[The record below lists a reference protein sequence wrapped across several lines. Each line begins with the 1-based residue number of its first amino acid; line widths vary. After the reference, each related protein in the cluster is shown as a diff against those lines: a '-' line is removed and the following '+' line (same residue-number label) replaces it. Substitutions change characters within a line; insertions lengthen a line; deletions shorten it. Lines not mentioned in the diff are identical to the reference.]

1 MGLMLL
7 QQGKEP
13 KDPPAD
19 QVEQIADLDGNEK
32 ANDSDPAAAD
42 GQEGEGEGEG
52 NSDGADAPDSDQEPE
67 QEADEIKAAAVEQ
80 FPMLGSLDAADNTR
94 FLVTFTTRG
103 GAIKKIESNIR
114 KKRKNRLAY
123 RDLEY
128 KGGYLGDLQLLDSVV
143 GQTETELG
151 KNALKVRA
159 VGKGTPADVGGVKVG
174 DQIVSIQGTND
185 DSAVPVITTTEFE
198 RQLAEKYK
206 KDQTIRLTVWRDG
219 VEQDLEL
226 TLGQKP
232 ISIVRPEPDT
242 FEMGKRSPE
251 SFLLS
256 LRKPILEKAEWPE
269 LDPEMVNAQWEFAET
284 EVNGQPALEFSYTI
298 SAGKLK
304 KNLVDGPI
312 KITRTYW
319 LPAVA
324 EEDRYNLNVRDSH
337 IKTRIRI
344 ENLSKTDQALAFELR
359 GPTGTPTEGWWYI
372 NKIHG
377 RSSAIGY
384 MAGTRDIAGS
394 SEHKNYKFF
403 GGPEIVKNVE
413 ATSPILQEVFSP
425 NIEAS
430 QKMKYIGVDTQYFN
444 VSLLPAESEVN
455 SEWPYECY
463 SGIAGLSG
471 PQVPTKDRKFKR
483 LADCTFH
490 LFDRVEIA
498 QGAAYT
504 QEFDIFAGPK
514 EPNLLGNY
522 GLENNR
528 TFGWFALFSKPLCWL
543 LKVFYTITGSWSYGL
558 AIIMLTVLVR
568 CMMIPISRKAA
579 LNAQMM
585 QALQPQMKEIADRY
599 KDDMEKRAAAQRDLF
614 KRNKYN
620 PFGGCLLMFFQ
631 LPIFIGLYRGLSVD
645 ISLRDR
651 PLIPGLDWCTN
662 LAAPDQ
668 LFYWK
673 DYMPSF
679 LAGETGFLGP
689 YFNLLPMFTI
699 VLFLAQQRL
708 FTPPA
713 VDDQQKMM
721 QKMMTFMM
729 FFMGI
734 LFFKVPAGLCIY
746 FITSSLWGII
756 ERKMLPKPKLSDAK
770 LAELGAG
777 AGDVVEGS
785 VAGSGGSEKPKKEG
799 GSWLDRMKEAI
810 EENATGKK
818 KKQTFEAS
826 ADEKKQIDRDRRKRL
841 KKKGK

>member
-1 MGLMLL
+1 MGMMLL
-7 QQGKEP
+7 QKGRDPNIPKE
-13 KDPPAD
+13 D
-19 QVEQIADLDGNEK
+19 QVEQTAD
-32 ANDSDPAAAD
+32 AD
-42 GQEGEGEGEG
+42 TDADTGEGEDSTDTPTEGDGETG
-52 NSDGADAPDSDQEPE
+52 GDGDVAADPE
-67 QEADEIKAAAVEQ
+67 QGNEEIKAVVPEQ
-80 FPMLGSLDAADNTR
+80 FPMLGSLDPADNTR

-114 KKRKNRLAY
+114 KKRKDRLAY

-128 KGGYLGDLQLLDSVV
+128 KGGYLGDLQLEGSIV

-151 KNALKVRA
+151 KTALRVRA
-159 VGKGTPADVGGVKVG
+159 VGKGTPADLGGIKVG
-174 DQIVSIQGTND
+174 DQIVALQGSND
-185 DSAVPVITTTEFE
+185 ELAVPVITTDEFE
-198 RQLAEKYK
+198 RQFAEKYK
-206 KDQTIRLTVWRDG
+206 KDETIRLTIWREG
-219 VEQDLEL
+219 GEQELEF

-232 ISIVRPEPDT
+232 IEIVRPEPDT
-242 FEMGKRSPE
+242 FKTGRPSPE

-256 LRKPILEKAEWPE
+256 IRKPAESLEWPE
-269 LDPEMVNAQWEFAET
+269 LDPEMTSAQWDFAET
-284 EVNGQPALEFSYTI
+284 EVDGQPAVEFSYTI
-298 SAGKLK
+298 SAAKLK
-304 KNLVDGPI
+304 KQLVGGPV

-319 LPAVA
+319 LPPIA
-324 EEDRYNLNVRDSH
+324 EEDRYNLNARDSH
-337 IKTRIRI
+337 IKTRISI
-344 ENLSKTDQALAFELR
+344 ENLSKTDQELAFELR
-359 GPTGTPTEGWWYI
+359 GPTGTPTEGWWYV

-384 MAGTRDIAGS
+384 MAGTRDVAGS
-394 SEHKNYKFF
+394 SEYKSYKFF
-403 GGPEIVKNVE
+403 GGPEISKNVE
-413 ATSPILQEVFSP
+413 KTTPVLQEVFHP

-430 QKMKYIGVDTQYFN
+430 QKIKYIGVDTQYFN
-444 VSLLPAESEVN
+444 VSILPAESEVN

-471 PQVPTKDRKFKR
+471 TQIPKDDRKLKR

-490 LFDRVEIA
+490 LFDKVKIG
-498 QGAAYT
+498 QGEAYT

-514 EPNLLGNY
+514 EPNLLANY
-522 GLENNR
+522 GLESNR
-528 TFGWFALFSKPLCWL
+528 TFGWFALLSKPLCWL
-543 LKVFYTITGSWSYGL
+543 LKLFYTITGSWSYGL
-558 AIIMLTVLVR
+558 AVIMLTALVR
-568 CMMIPISRKAA
+568 ILMIPISRKAA

-599 KDDMEKRAAAQRDLF
+599 KDDMEKRAAAQRELF
-614 KRNKYN
+614 KNNKYN

-645 ISLRDR
+645 IALRDQ
-651 PLIPGLDWCTN
+651 PLIPGLNWCTN

-668 LFYWK
+668 LIYWK

-734 LFFKVPAGLCIY
+734 LFFKVPAALCLY

-756 ERKMLPKPKLSDAK
+756 ERKMLPKPKLSEAK
-770 LAELGAG
+770 LAEIGAG
-777 AGDVVEGS
+777 ASSNDDVVEGK
-785 VAGSGGSEKPKKEG
+785 VAGSNSNDQPKKEG

-826 ADEKKQIDRDRRKRL
+826 PEEKKQIDRDRRKRL